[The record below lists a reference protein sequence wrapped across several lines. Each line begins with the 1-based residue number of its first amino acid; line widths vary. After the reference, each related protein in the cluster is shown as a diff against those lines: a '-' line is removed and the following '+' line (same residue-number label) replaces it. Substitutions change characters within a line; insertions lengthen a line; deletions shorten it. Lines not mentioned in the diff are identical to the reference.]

1 MITFR
6 GSARPDEKW
15 SRPLFTISVSALPE
29 FLFRGQNCVHVCAR
43 ARVYAGTSVHLKDA
57 PRCFLSASFSP
68 NRPEVSLDQTS
79 SAGTSGTGDEGS
91 GRVLGGEGEAAAEAG
106 E

>member
-1 MITFR
+1 MLSLR
-6 GSARPDEKW
+6 
-15 SRPLFTISVSALPE
+15 
-29 FLFRGQNCVHVCAR
+29 FLF
-43 ARVYAGTSVHLKDA
+43 A
-57 PRCFLSASFSP
+57 PSSLP

>member
-1 MITFR
+1 MEPPTVYNLGLGASRIPLPGPELCACVR
-6 GSARPDEKW
+6 ARACLCGHECTLKG
-15 SRPLFTISVSALPE
+15 RPKVLSLC
-29 FLFRGQNCVHVCAR
+29 FLF
-43 ARVYAGTSVHLKDA
+43 A
-57 PRCFLSASFSP
+57 PSSLP